1 MRAILPSL
9 IVLAV
14 ASEAFATPFAPEGG
28 CVEKNLAAEG
38 FFFDKL
44 EDTREIAPFV
54 SDEAI
59 ELFYGLSILQCQTD
73 DLTLGMYQSFPLS
86 ERLSLANAQDWRG
99 YLVFMNAT
107 SEEVFEFASD
117 CVSDEVKKRCIEQ
130 AR

>member
-1 MRAILPSL
+1 MRSILPL
-9 IVLAV
+9 LMLAV
-14 ASEAFATPFAPEGG
+14 ASEAFATPFAPEDG
-28 CVEKNLAAEG
+28 CVEKSFAAEG

-44 EDTREIAPFV
+44 EDTQETAPFV

-73 DLTLGMYQSFPLS
+73 DLTLGVYEGFPLS
-86 ERLSLANAQDWRG
+86 ERLSIANSQDWRG

-107 SEEVFEFASD
+107 SEEVFEFASE
-117 CVSDEVKKRCIEQ
+117 CVSDEVKERCIEQ